1 MTEQLGDGFLISYKS
16 GARGNLSPAVRDE
29 AEALGSVGLL
39 VSVVIVLA
47 GVLGAGAGQ
56 EHGGL
61 GGQSAPAPGSNAVHF
76 SLKTRKVGLFCF
88 PELMQVCGTTST
100 VMCSLAV

>member
-1 MTEQLGDGFLISYKS
+1 MPQVAPAGGGCPEPCRVTEQLGDGFLISYKG

-47 GVLGAGAGQ
+47 GALGAGAGQ
-56 EHGGL
+56 ERG
-61 GGQSAPAPGSNAVHF
+61 GGQAAPAPGSNAVRF
-76 SLKTRKVGLFCF
+76 SLKTRKVSLFCF
-88 PELMQVCGTTST
+88 PS
-100 VMCSLAV
+100 